1 MKNETEDQSCVGGW
15 EVTQEKRKHKEK
27 KIDDSSPN
35 EEVKQMKDKR

>member
-27 KIDDSSPN
+27 
-35 EEVKQMKDKR
+35 E